1 MMMLDATK
9 GDIQRVL
16 LEKELE
22 DVGIRLN
29 TRPPNIYFKI
39 KKGGGVSFNAVVK
52 LTHLNE
58 KLVYMILH
66 EYSMAPSFF
75 SPASVFLLLSSCVS
89 NPLVFSLFAEIF
101 NAEVLIREDC
111 TAGKDGVVSIQIP
124 FLNMKPPGSC
134 PTDEFIDVVVGQR
147 KYMRC
152 LYVYN
157 KIDQVTI
164 EEVDRLARLPN
175 SVVVSCELDLNMDTL
190 LKKIWETLNL
200 TRIHTKRKGERP
212 DTVGGIIMRNSPT
225 VEHVVRQTSETGCF
239 VNSFSLLFLCAS

>member
-1 MMMLDATK
+1 MIMMMLDATK

-66 EYSMAPSFF
+66 EYK
-75 SPASVFLLLSSCVS
+75 
-89 NPLVFSLFAEIF
+89 IF

-111 TAGKDGVVSIQIP
+111 TA
-124 FLNMKPPGSC
+124 
-134 PTDEFIDVVVGQR
+134 DEFIDVVVGQR

-225 VEHVVRQTSETGCF
+225 VEHVCHRIHRTLVADFKGALVWGRSAKHNPQRVGLQH
-239 VNSFSLLFLCAS
+239 LLEDEDVIMILKK